1 MPVWFGIKIQTLL
14 WKTALEKRGKRP
26 VFQSWFRVNRKIC
39 ILVNI
44 WLRLGDKI
52 CYCGGMEN
60 QFVHLRTHTRLSM
73 GVGTIQVKELPEL
86 CAAAGMSACALTDT
100 NLMSGCAEFSDVMPS
115 KKLQP
120 IIGVEISLNH
130 HNIDPKIL
138 RASSLSKIEL
148 LAQNHTG
155 YLNLC
160 ELSRIMYMRTENH
173 HLGPYITFDELA
185 SHATGVIC
193 LSGAHTGPIGMALL
207 NTQDAQ
213 ARIYAEQFVS
223 IFGDRFYMEIQRH
236 GLVDEIKTEPG
247 FLKLARELNIPIV
260 ATNDVMFASSSDYEA
275 EDALSCVLGQTKV
288 IDPDRPR
295 KSSEQYFK
303 SPEEML
309 ELFSDL
315 PEAYENTVEIAR
327 RCGFMVNV
335 HEKPLL
341 PRFGDDLE
349 NECQML
355 RDHTMSG
362 LTARMQEQGITDTQP
377 YFDQAEFELGV
388 IINMGFPGY
397 FLIVADYIDW
407 CRKNDV
413 LTGPGRGSGAG
424 SIVAWALGI
433 THVNPLKYGLLFE
446 RFLNPD
452 RISMPD
458 FDVDFEPTGIE
469 RVLAYICDKYGHDSV
484 CRIITFGSLQARGA
498 IRDIGRVYGIP
509 YSKSDRLSKL
519 IPQDAK
525 KLKDAVDA
533 SSEMQYILQTD
544 NDMNKVVSIA
554 EELEGSIRNL
564 GQHACGVV
572 IGDRPTT
579 KIAPVY
585 RDPANPL
592 PSCQFDGHYL
602 ESAGLIK
609 FDFLGL
615 ETLVVLKY
623 AVRLIQQTRGINIDL
638 DKIPVDDAKTMDL
651 WQRGLTEGIFQ
662 FDAPFVQQTLRKMR
676 PTSFL
681 EISALNAL
689 NRPGPIAFIPQFIA
703 RMHGEEKIEYVHPK
717 AEPILKETYGI
728 IVYQEQVMML
738 TRALAGFT
746 RGQSDTVRKAMGKKK
761 LELLA
766 QLEIQFLDGCEKEN
780 TLNREQAKDL
790 WEKFKEFAKYA
801 FNKSHAIAYSIVA
814 NQCAYLKANF
824 TPEFLAASMS
834 SNLNDTDQ
842 LALFV
847 DDAKA
852 NFNITIV
859 PPDINASESLFTVR
873 DGKIIYALAAI
884 KGVGTAATDAIVAE
898 RNAHGKFKN
907 LTDFA
912 KRCAPIMNKRIL
924 EAFARVGVLDSLCP
938 NRAAIFMNA
947 DAILLYASKSKDG
960 ANSLSL
966 FANTIED
973 DVADDRLLKNLP
985 RTAPWTFGQ
994 RLENELMALGFY
1006 ISAHPLD
1013 QYKHLIQRAKLATS
1027 ATLID
1032 LGDRK
1037 PVQIA
1042 ANVNSFSRRRTKTG
1056 KDMITI
1062 NASDSFGNIDAVAFG
1077 ESAAIFGQMLA
1088 GENVVLISGK
1098 TSARDDR
1105 VSIFVDSIIPLT
1117 QWVAKVARKLTLDIY
1132 TKDVLPSVKKALGS
1146 LPHGGTRVVLIL
1158 HGADKTASIALPTGV
1173 ELGATTAK
1181 DLIALGI
1188 KVEIE

>member
-1 MPVWFGIKIQTLL
+1 MG
-14 WKTALEKRGKRP
+14 
-26 VFQSWFRVNRKIC
+26 
-39 ILVNI
+39 
-44 WLRLGDKI
+44 
-52 CYCGGMEN
+52 N
-60 QFVHLRTHTRLSM
+60 QFVHLRTHSRFSIGASTLK
-73 GVGTIQVKELPEL
+73 VKDIPDL
-86 CAAAGMSACALTDT
+86 CKNLGMTACALTDT
-100 NLMSGCAEFSDVMPS
+100 NLMSGCAEFSDVMP
-115 KKLQP
+115 KNKLQP
-120 IIGVEISLNH
+120 IIGIEISLNH
-130 HNIDPKIL
+130 HTADPKIL
-138 RASSLSKIEL
+138 RMNSLSRIVL
-148 LAQNHTG
+148 LAQNHDG

-160 ELSRIMYMRTENH
+160 ELNRIMYMREDNH
-173 HLGPYITFDELA
+173 HLGPYITFEELE
-185 SHATGVIC
+185 SHKNGLIC
-193 LSGAHTGPIGMALL
+193 LSGAHTGPIGMAIL
-207 NTQDAQ
+207 NSQSGQ
-213 ARIYAEQFVS
+213 ARSYAKKFLDV
-223 IFGDRFYMEIQRH
+223 FGDKFYIEIQRH
-236 GLVDEIKTEPG
+236 GLEDEIKTEPE
-247 FLKLARELNIPIV
+247 FLKIAQELNIPIV
-260 ATNDVMFASSSDYEA
+260 ATNDVSFAMNSDYES

-303 SPEEML
+303 SPDEMT

-315 PEAYENTVEIAR
+315 PEAIENTVIISQ
-327 RCGFMVNV
+327 RCGFFVNV

-341 PRFGDDLE
+341 PRFGNDLE
-349 NECQML
+349 QECQML
-355 RDHTMSG
+355 RDHTMTG
-362 LTARMQEQGITDTQP
+362 LAKKLAQHGIKDTAP
-377 YFDQAEFELGV
+377 YYEQAEFELGV

-407 CRKNDV
+407 CRKNDI

-433 THVNPLKYGLLFE
+433 THVDPLKYGLLFE

-525 KLKDAVDA
+525 TLKVAVD
-533 SSEMQYILQTD
+533 SSPEIQEILK
-544 NDMNKVVSIA
+544 NDEDMDKVVRVA
-554 EELEGSIRNL
+554 EDLEGSLRNL

-585 RDPANPL
+585 RDPANQL

-615 ETLVVLKY
+615 ETLAVLKY
-623 AVRLIQQTRGINIDL
+623 ALKLIQQTRGINVDL
-638 DKIPVDDAKTMDL
+638 DKIPTDDEKTMKL
-651 WQRGLTEGIFQ
+651 WQSGMTEGIFQ
-662 FDAPFVQQTLRKMR
+662 FDAPFVQQTLRKMH

-703 RMHGEEKIEYVHPK
+703 RMHGEEKVEYVHPR

-728 IVYQEQVMML
+728 IVYQEQVMQL

-746 RGQSDTVRKAMGKKK
+746 RGQSDNVRKAMGKKIVK
-761 LELLA
+761 MLDELEGKFY
-766 QLEIQFLDGCEKEN
+766 EGCEKEQ
-780 TLNREQAKDL
+780 TLNREEAKEL

-814 NQCAYLKANF
+814 NQCAYLKANY
-824 TPEFLAASMS
+824 TPEFIAASMS

-852 NFNITIV
+852 NFGIQIIA
-859 PPDINASESLFTVR
+859 PDINLSESLFTVR
-873 DGKIIYALAAI
+873 DGKIIYGLAAI
-884 KGVGTAATDAIVAE
+884 KGVGTVATDAIVAE
-898 RNAHGKFKN
+898 RNANGKFKN

-924 EAFARVGVLDSLCP
+924 EAFAKVGVLDSLEP

-947 DAILLYASKSKDG
+947 DAILSYASKSKEG
-960 ANSLSL
+960 GNTLSL
-966 FANTIED
+966 FANTVED
-973 DVADDRLLKNLP
+973 DVAEDRLKKNLP
-985 RTAPWTFGQ
+985 NTTPWTFGQ
-994 RLENELMALGFY
+994 RLENELSALGFY

-1013 QYKHLIQRAKLATS
+1013 QYKHLIAREKLATS
-1027 ATLID
+1027 TTLES

-1037 PVQIA
+1037 PVRIA
-1042 ANVNSFSRRRTKTG
+1042 VNVNSFSRRRTKTG

-1077 ESAAIFGQMLA
+1077 DSAAEFAQILSS
-1088 GENVVLISGK
+1088 ETVVLISGK
-1098 TSARDDR
+1098 TSNRDDR
-1105 VSIFVDSIIPLT
+1105 VSVFVDNIIPLN
-1117 QWVAKVARKLTLDIY
+1117 QWVAKIAKKITLDIY
-1132 TKDVLPSVKKALGS
+1132 NKDVLADVKKAITALKPGF
-1146 LPHGGTRVVLIL
+1146 TKVVLNL
-1158 HGADKTASIALPTGV
+1158 HAVDKVAAMALPSGV
-1173 ELGATTAK
+1173 ELGANTAN
-1181 DLIALGI
+1181 DLVNLGI
-1188 KVEIE
+1188 KVGIE

>member
-1 MPVWFGIKIQTLL
+1 MPYYLCLMLCYLCCVKIH
-14 WKTALEKRGKRP
+14 
-26 VFQSWFRVNRKIC
+26 VNRKIVF
-39 ILVNI
+39 LGNI
-44 WLRLGDKI
+44 WLPGRGFF
-52 CYCGGMEN
+52 CYCAGMEN
-60 QFVHLRTHTRLSM
+60 QFIHLRTHSRFSV
-73 GVGTIQVKELPEL
+73 GVSTLTVKNIPAI
-86 CAAAGMSACALTDT
+86 CIAAGMPACALTDT
-100 NLMSGCAEFSDVMPS
+100 NLMSGCAEFSDVMP
-115 KKLQP
+115 KNKVQP

-130 HNIDPKIL
+130 HTADPKIL
-138 RASSLSKIEL
+138 RAGSLSKIVL
-148 LAQNHTG
+148 LAQNHGG

-160 ELSRIMYMRTENH
+160 ELNRIMYMRADNH

-185 SHATGVIC
+185 SHSDGLIC
-193 LSGAHTGPIGMALL
+193 LSGAHTGPLGMSVLAM
-207 NTQDAQ
+207 QDGQ
-213 ARIYAEQFVS
+213 ARAYAQKFLDM
-223 IFGDRFYMEIQRH
+223 FGDRFYIEIQRH
-236 GLVDEIKTEPG
+236 GLADEIKTEPE
-247 FLKLARELNIPIV
+247 FLNIARDLNIPIV
-260 ATNDVMFASSSDYEA
+260 ATNDVCFASADDYESA
-275 EDALSCVLGQTKV
+275 DALSCVLGQTKV
-288 IDPDRPR
+288 IDPERPR

-303 SPEEML
+303 SADEMA
-309 ELFSDL
+309 EIFSDL
-315 PEAYENTVEIAR
+315 PEAIENTVVIAN

-349 NECQML
+349 AECQML

-362 LTARMQEQGITDTQP
+362 LAERLKQHNITDTAP
-377 YFDQAEFELGV
+377 YYEQAEFELNV
-388 IINMGFPGY
+388 IIGMGFPGY

-433 THVNPLKYGLLFE
+433 THVDPLKYGLLFE

-469 RVLAYICDKYGHDSV
+469 RVLSYICDKYGADSV

-498 IRDIGRVYGIP
+498 IRDIGRVYGMP

-525 KLKDAVDA
+525 TLKDAVGASTEIQDILNTDA
-533 SSEMQYILQTD
+533 
-544 NDMNKVVSIA
+544 DMNKVVTIA
-554 EELEGSIRNL
+554 EELEGSLRNL

-585 RDPANPL
+585 RDPANAL
-592 PSCQFDGHYL
+592 PSCQYDGHYL

-623 AVRLIQQTRGINIDL
+623 ATRLIQQTRGINIDL
-638 DKIPVDDAKTMDL
+638 DKIPTDDEKTMQL

-662 FDAPFVQQTLRKMR
+662 FDAQFVQQTLRKMH

-703 RMHGEEKIEYVHPK
+703 RMHGEEKIEYVHPR

-728 IVYQEQVMML
+728 IVYQEQVMQL

-746 RGQSDTVRKAMGKKK
+746 RGQSDNVRKAMGKKIIK
-761 LELLA
+761 MLDELEGKFY
-766 QLEIQFLDGCEKEN
+766 EGCEKEQ
-780 TLNREQAKDL
+780 TLDRATAKDL

-814 NQCAYLKANF
+814 NQCAYLKANY

-842 LALFV
+842 LAIFV
-847 DDAKA
+847 DDAKT
-852 NFNITIV
+852 NFNIQIV
-859 PPDINASESLFTVR
+859 APDINISESLFTVK
-873 DGKIIYALAAI
+873 DGKIVYGLAAI

-898 RNAHGKFKN
+898 RNANGKFKN

-912 KRCAPIMNKRIL
+912 KRCGPIMNKRIL
-924 EAFARVGVLDSLCP
+924 EAFAKVGVLDSLEP

-947 DAILLYASKSKDG
+947 DAILAYASKSKDG
-960 ANSLSL
+960 GNSLSL
-966 FANTIED
+966 FANTVED
-973 DVADDRLLKNLP
+973 DVTEDRLHKNLP
-985 RTAPWTFGQ
+985 RTAPWTFAQ
-994 RLENELMALGFY
+994 RLENELSALGFY

-1013 QYKHLIQRAKLATS
+1013 QYKHLIARAKLATS
-1027 ATLID
+1027 AILESM
-1032 LGDRK
+1032 GDRK
-1037 PVQIA
+1037 AVQIA
-1042 ANVNSFSRRRTKTG
+1042 ANVGSFSRRRTKTG

-1077 ESAAIFGQMLA
+1077 ESAATFAQILST
-1088 GENVVLISGK
+1088 ENVVLISGK

-1105 VSIFVDSIIPLT
+1105 VSIFVDSIMPLT
-1117 QWVAKVARKLTLDIY
+1117 QWVAKIANKMTLDVY
-1132 TKDVLPSVKKALGS
+1132 DKGVLPDVKKALAA
-1146 LPHGGTRVVLIL
+1146 LPRGATRVVLNL
-1158 HGADKTASIALPTGV
+1158 HGADKVATLALAGGV
-1173 ELGATTAK
+1173 ELGATTAT
-1181 DLIALGI
+1181 DFTALGL
-1188 KVEIE
+1188 KVDIE

>member
-1 MPVWFGIKIQTLL
+1 
-14 WKTALEKRGKRP
+14 
-26 VFQSWFRVNRKIC
+26 
-39 ILVNI
+39 
-44 WLRLGDKI
+44 
-52 CYCGGMEN
+52 MEN
-60 QFVHLRTHTRLSM
+60 QFVHLRTHTMLSM
-73 GVGTIQVKELPEL
+73 GVGTIKIKKIPDL
-86 CAAAGMSACALTDT
+86 CRGAGMSACALTDT

-115 KKLQP
+115 AKLQP
-120 IIGVEISLNH
+120 IIGVELSLNQH
-130 HNIDPKIL
+130 TADPKIL
-138 RASSLSKIEL
+138 RAGSLSKIVL
-148 LAQNHTG
+148 LAQNHDG

-173 HLGPYITFDELA
+173 HLGPYVTFDELA
-185 SHATGVIC
+185 SHASGVIC
-193 LSGAHTGPIGMALL
+193 LSGAHTGPIGMAIL
-207 NTQDAQ
+207 NAQ
-213 ARIYAEQFVS
+213 NAAARTYAKQFLD

-236 GLVDEIKTEPG
+236 GLADEIKTEPE
-247 FLKLARELNIPIV
+247 FLNIARELNIPIV
-260 ATNDVMFASSSDYEA
+260 ATNDVAFAAPSDYEA

-303 SPEEML
+303 SPDEMW

-315 PEAYENTVEIAR
+315 PEACENTVEIAR

-355 RDHTMSG
+355 REHTMSG
-362 LTARMQEQGITDTQP
+362 LAARMREQGITDTKP
-377 YFDQAEFELGV
+377 YYEQAEFELDV

-533 SSEMQYILQTD
+533 SSEIQHVLATD
-544 NDMNKVVSIA
+544 EDMNKVVSIA

-638 DKIPVDDAKTMDL
+638 DKIPVDDAKTMAL
-651 WQRGLTEGIFQ
+651 WQRGHTEGIFQ

-703 RMHGEEKIEYVHPK
+703 RMHGEEAIEYVHPK

-761 LELLA
+761 LDLLA
-766 QLEIQFLDGCEKEN
+766 QLEVKFMDGCEKEQ

-852 NFNITIV
+852 NFNIQIV
-859 PPDINASESLFTVR
+859 PPDINQSESLFTVR
-873 DGKIIYALAAI
+873 DGKIIYGLAAI

-898 RNAHGKFKN
+898 RNANGKFKN

-924 EAFARVGVLDSLCP
+924 EAFAKVGVLDSLCP
-938 NRAAIFMNA
+938 NRAAVFMNA
-947 DAILLYASKSKDG
+947 DAILSYAARSKDG
-960 ANSLSL
+960 ANTLSL
-966 FANTIED
+966 FANTVED
-973 DVADDRLLKNLP
+973 DVTEDRLLKNLP

-994 RLENELMALGFY
+994 RLENELSALGFY

-1037 PVQIA
+1037 QVQIA

-1077 ESAAIFGQMLA
+1077 DAAATFAQILST
-1088 GENVVLISGK
+1088 ENVVLISGK

-1105 VSIFVDSIIPLT
+1105 VSIFVDSITPLT
-1117 QWVAKVARKLTLDIY
+1117 QWVAKIARKLTLEIY
-1132 TKDVLPSVKKALGS
+1132 DKDVLPAVKKALIS
-1146 LPHGGTRVVLIL
+1146 LPHGVTRVVLNL
-1158 HGADKTASIALPTGV
+1158 HGADRVASVALPTGV

-1181 DLIALGI
+1181 DLIGLGI
-1188 KVEIE
+1188 RVEIE

>member
-1 MPVWFGIKIQTLL
+1 MG
-14 WKTALEKRGKRP
+14 
-26 VFQSWFRVNRKIC
+26 
-39 ILVNI
+39 
-44 WLRLGDKI
+44 
-52 CYCGGMEN
+52 
-60 QFVHLRTHTRLSM
+60 QFIHLRTHSRFS
-73 GVGTIQVKELPEL
+73 VGASTLTVKAIPAL
-86 CAAAGMSACALTDT
+86 CQAAGMFACALTDT
-100 NLMSGCAEFSDVMPS
+100 NLMSGCAEFSDVMP
-115 KKLQP
+115 KNKIQP
-120 IIGVEISLNH
+120 IIGIEISLNH
-130 HNIDPKIL
+130 HNADPKIL
-138 RASSLSKIEL
+138 RSSSLSKLVL

-160 ELSRIMYMRTENH
+160 ELNRVMYMRGENH
-173 HLGPYITFDELA
+173 HMGPYISFDELQ
-185 SHATGVIC
+185 SHSDGLIC
-193 LSGAHTGPIGMALL
+193 LSGAHTGPIGMAIL
-207 NTQDAQ
+207 NAQ
-213 ARIYAEQFVS
+213 EALATEYAQKLRD
-223 IFGDRFYMEIQRH
+223 IFGDRFYIEIQRH
-236 GLVDEIKTEPG
+236 GLESEIKTEPS
-247 FLKLARELNIPIV
+247 FLKIAMDLNIPIV
-260 ATNDVMFASSSDYEA
+260 ATNDVCFAADTDYESA
-275 EDALSCVLGQTKV
+275 DALGCVLGQTKV
-288 IDPDRPR
+288 IDPERPR
-295 KSSEQYFK
+295 KSSEQFFK
-303 SPEEML
+303 SYEQMAEI
-309 ELFSDL
+309 FSDL
-315 PEAYENTVEIAR
+315 PEAIENTVVIAK

-349 NECQML
+349 TECQML
-355 RDHTMSG
+355 RDNTMSG
-362 LTARMQEQGITDTQP
+362 LKRRLEQHKITDAAP
-377 YFDQAEFELGV
+377 YYEQAEFELGV
-388 IINMGFPGY
+388 IIGMGFPGY

-407 CRKNDV
+407 CRNNDV

-433 THVNPLKYGLLFE
+433 TNVDPLKYGLLFE

-469 RVLAYICDKYGHDSV
+469 RVLDYICNKYGHDSV

-498 IRDIGRVYGIP
+498 IRDIGRVYGMP

-525 KLKDAVDA
+525 TLKDAVGMSTEIQD
-533 SSEMQYILQTD
+533 ILN
-544 NDMNKVVSIA
+544 NDQDLNKVVTIA
-554 EELEGSIRNL
+554 EELEGSLRNL

-623 AVRLIQQTRGINIDL
+623 ATRLIQQTRGVNVDL
-638 DKIPVDDAKTMDL
+638 DQIPTDDPKTMKL
-651 WQRGLTEGIFQ
+651 WQSGLTEGIFQ
-662 FDAPFVQQTLRKMR
+662 FDAPFVQQTLRKMH

-689 NRPGPIAFIPQFIA
+689 NRPGPIAMIPQFIA
-703 RMHGEEKIEYVHPK
+703 RMHGEEPVEFVHPR

-728 IVYQEQVMML
+728 IVYQEQVMQL

-746 RGQSDTVRKAMGKKK
+746 RGQSDNVRKAMGKKIIK
-761 LELLA
+761 MLDELEGKFY
-766 QLEIQFLDGCEKEN
+766 EGCEKEQ
-780 TLNREQAKDL
+780 TLDRATAKDL
-790 WEKFKEFAKYA
+790 WERFKEFAKYA

-814 NQCAYLKANF
+814 NQCAYLKANY

-842 LALFV
+842 LAVFV
-847 DDAKA
+847 DDAKT
-852 NFNITIV
+852 NFGIQIV
-859 PPDINASESLFTVR
+859 APDINQSESLFTVV
-873 DGKIIYALAAI
+873 DGKIVYGLAAL

-898 RNAHGKFKN
+898 RNANGRFKN

-924 EAFARVGVLDSLCP
+924 EAFAKTGVLDSLEP
-938 NRAAIFMNA
+938 NRAAIYMNA
-947 DAILLYASKSKDG
+947 DAILSYASKSKDG
-960 ANSLSL
+960 ANMLSL
-966 FANTIED
+966 FANTVED
-973 DVADDRLLKNLP
+973 DVAEDRLHKNLP
-985 RTAPWTFGQ
+985 NTAPWTFGQ
-994 RLENELMALGFY
+994 RLENELSALGFY

-1013 QYKHLIQRAKLATS
+1013 QYKHLIARANLATS
-1027 ATLID
+1027 ATLES

-1037 PVQIA
+1037 SVQIA
-1042 ANVNSFSRRRTKTG
+1042 ANVNSFGRRRTKTG
-1056 KDMITI
+1056 KEMITI

-1077 ESAAIFGQMLA
+1077 DSAIEFAQILS

-1098 TSARDDR
+1098 TSNRDDR
-1105 VSIFVDSIIPLT
+1105 VSIFVDSITPLS
-1117 QWVAKVARKLTLDIY
+1117 QWVAKIAKKITMDIRSQA
-1132 TKDVLPSVKKALGS
+1132 VLQDVKKALVA
-1146 LPHGGTRVVLIL
+1146 LPRGYTQVVLNL
-1158 HGADKTASIALPTGV
+1158 HGAEKVATLVLPGGV
-1173 ELGATTAK
+1173 ELGATTVA
-1181 DLIALGI
+1181 DLSALGI

>member
-1 MPVWFGIKIQTLL
+1 M
-14 WKTALEKRGKRP
+14 EK
-26 VFQSWFRVNRKIC
+26 
-39 ILVNI
+39 
-44 WLRLGDKI
+44 
-52 CYCGGMEN
+52 
-60 QFVHLRTHTRLSM
+60 QFIHLRTHSRLSV
-73 GVGTIQVKELPEL
+73 GAGTIRVKDIPKL
-86 CAAAGMSACALTDT
+86 CTGLNMSACALTDT
-100 NLMSGCAEFSDVMPS
+100 NLMSGCAEFSDVMP
-115 KKLQP
+115 KNHLQP

-130 HNIDPKIL
+130 HTADPKIL
-138 RASSLSKIEL
+138 RESSLSHIVL

-160 ELSRIMYMRTENH
+160 EISRIMYMRTDNH
-173 HLGPYITFDELA
+173 HLGPYISFDEL
-185 SHATGVIC
+185 SNHSDGLIC
-193 LSGAHTGPIGMALL
+193 LSGAHTGPIGMAIL
-207 NTQDAQ
+207 NNQAPLAKTFTQ
-213 ARIYAEQFVS
+213 QFLD

-236 GLVDEIKTEPG
+236 GLTEEIKTEPA

-260 ATNDVMFASSSDYEA
+260 ATNDAAFGCADDYEA
-275 EDALSCVLGQTKV
+275 ADALGCVLGQTKV
-288 IDPDRPR
+288 IDPDRNR

-303 SPEEML
+303 SSEEMA

-315 PEAYENTVEIAR
+315 PEAIENTVYIAH

-349 NECQML
+349 TECAML
-355 RDHTMSG
+355 RKNTMDG
-362 LTARMQEQGITDTQP
+362 LAQRLQEQNITDTDP
-377 YFDQAEFELGV
+377 YYEQAEFELGV
-388 IINMGFPGY
+388 IIGMGFPGY
-397 FLIVADYIDW
+397 FLIVADYIQW
-407 CRKNDV
+407 CRNNDV

-519 IPQDAK
+519 IPQEAK
-525 KLKDAVDA
+525 TLKDAVDA
-533 SSEMQYILQTD
+533 SSEIQDILATD
-544 NDMNKVVSIA
+544 DDMNKVVNVA
-554 EELEGSIRNL
+554 EALEGSIRNL

-623 AVRLIQQTRGINIDL
+623 AVKLIQQTRGINIDL
-638 DKIPVDDAKTMDL
+638 DKIPVDDEKTMDL

-662 FDAPFVQQTLRKMR
+662 FDAQFVQQTLRKMH

-728 IVYQEQVMML
+728 IVYQEQVMQL

-746 RGQSDTVRKAMGKKK
+746 RGQSDTVRKAMGKKLIEK
-761 LELLA
+761 LNEL
-766 QLEIQFLDGCEKEN
+766 EGKFFEGCEKEQ
-780 TLNREQAKDL
+780 TLDRDTAKKL
-790 WEKFKEFAKYA
+790 WEQFKEFAKYA

-814 NQCAYLKANF
+814 NQCAYLKANYP
-824 TPEFLAASMS
+824 PEFLAASMS

-842 LALFV
+842 LAVFV
-847 DDAKA
+847 DDAKS
-852 NFNITIV
+852 NFNIPIV
-859 PPDINASESLFTVR
+859 APDINQSESLFIVR
-873 DGKIIYALAAI
+873 DGKIIYGLAAI
-884 KGVGTAATDAIVAE
+884 KGVGTTATDAIVAE
-898 RNAHGKFKN
+898 RNKNGRFKN

-924 EAFARVGVLDSLCP
+924 EAFAKVGVLDSLEP
-938 NRAAIFMNA
+938 NRAKIFMNA
-947 DAILLYASKSKDG
+947 DAILSYASKSRDG
-960 ANSLSL
+960 GNLLSL
-966 FANTIED
+966 FANTVED
-973 DVADDRLLKNLP
+973 DVNENRLIQSL
-985 RTAPWTFGQ
+985 TVTEPWTFAQ
-994 RLENELMALGFY
+994 RLENELSALGFY

-1013 QYKHLIQRAKLATS
+1013 QYKNLITRAKLATS

-1032 LGDRK
+1032 LDDRK

-1042 ANVNSFSRRRTKTG
+1042 ANIGSFSRRRTKSG

-1077 ESAAIFGQMLA
+1077 ESASTFSQILST
-1088 GENVVLISGK
+1088 ETVVVISGK
-1098 TSARDDR
+1098 ISNRDDR
-1105 VSIFVDSIIPLT
+1105 VSIFVDSITPLA
-1117 QWVAKVARKLTLDIY
+1117 QWVAKIAKRITLDIHNQS
-1132 TKDVLPSVKKALGS
+1132 VLPDVKKALIT
-1146 LPHGGTRVVLIL
+1146 LPNGPTRVIL
-1158 HGADKTASIALPTGV
+1158 NLHTGNHVATITLPNGV
-1173 ELGATTAK
+1173 ELGANTAA
-1181 DLIALGI
+1181 DFTGLGI
-1188 KVEIE
+1188 KVNIE

>member
-1 MPVWFGIKIQTLL
+1 MG
-14 WKTALEKRGKRP
+14 
-26 VFQSWFRVNRKIC
+26 
-39 ILVNI
+39 
-44 WLRLGDKI
+44 
-52 CYCGGMEN
+52 N
-60 QFVHLRTHTRLSM
+60 QFVHLRTHSRFSIGASTLK
-73 GVGTIQVKELPEL
+73 VKDIPDL
-86 CAAAGMSACALTDT
+86 CKNLGMTACALTDT
-100 NLMSGCAEFSDVMPS
+100 NLMSGCAEFSDVMP
-115 KKLQP
+115 KNKLQP
-120 IIGVEISLNH
+120 IIGIEISLNH
-130 HNIDPKIL
+130 HTADPKIL
-138 RASSLSKIEL
+138 RMNSLSRIVL
-148 LAQNHTG
+148 LAQNHDG

-160 ELSRIMYMRTENH
+160 ELNRVMYMREDNH
-173 HLGPYITFDELA
+173 HLGPYITFEELE
-185 SHATGVIC
+185 SHKNGLIC
-193 LSGAHTGPIGMALL
+193 LSGAHTGPIGMAIL
-207 NTQDAQ
+207 NSQSGQ
-213 ARIYAEQFVS
+213 ARSYAKKFLDV
-223 IFGDRFYMEIQRH
+223 FGDKFYIEIQRH
-236 GLVDEIKTEPG
+236 GLEDEIKTEPE
-247 FLKLARELNIPIV
+247 FLKIAQELNIPIV
-260 ATNDVMFASSSDYEA
+260 ATNDVSFAMNSDYES

-303 SPEEML
+303 SPDEMT

-315 PEAYENTVEIAR
+315 PEAIENTVIISQ
-327 RCGFMVNV
+327 RCGFFVNV

-341 PRFGDDLE
+341 PRFGNDLE
-349 NECQML
+349 QECQML
-355 RDHTMSG
+355 RDHTMTG
-362 LTARMQEQGITDTQP
+362 LAKKLAQHGIKDTAP
-377 YFDQAEFELGV
+377 YYEQAEFELGV

-407 CRKNDV
+407 CRKNDI

-433 THVNPLKYGLLFE
+433 THVDPLKYGLLFE

-525 KLKDAVDA
+525 TLKVAVD
-533 SSEMQYILQTD
+533 SSPEIQEILK
-544 NDMNKVVSIA
+544 NDEDMDKVVRVA
-554 EELEGSIRNL
+554 EDLEGSLRNL

-585 RDPANPL
+585 RDPANQL

-615 ETLVVLKY
+615 ETLAVLKY
-623 AVRLIQQTRGINIDL
+623 ALKLIQQTRGINVDL
-638 DKIPVDDAKTMDL
+638 DKIPTDDEKTMKL
-651 WQRGLTEGIFQ
+651 WQSGMTEGIFQ
-662 FDAPFVQQTLRKMR
+662 FDAPFVQQILRKMH

-703 RMHGEEKIEYVHPK
+703 RMHGEEKVEYVHPR

-728 IVYQEQVMML
+728 IVYQEQVMQL

-746 RGQSDTVRKAMGKKK
+746 RGQSDNVRKAMGKKIAK
-761 LELLA
+761 MLDELEGKFY
-766 QLEIQFLDGCEKEN
+766 EGCEKEQ
-780 TLNREQAKDL
+780 TLNREEAKEL

-814 NQCAYLKANF
+814 NQCAYLKANY
-824 TPEFLAASMS
+824 TPEFIAASMS

-852 NFNITIV
+852 NFGIQIIA
-859 PPDINASESLFTVR
+859 PDINLSESLFTVR
-873 DGKIIYALAAI
+873 DGKIIYGLAAI
-884 KGVGTAATDAIVAE
+884 KGVGTVATDAIVAE
-898 RNAHGKFKN
+898 RNANGKFKN

-924 EAFARVGVLDSLCP
+924 EAFAKVGVLDSLEP

-947 DAILLYASKSKDG
+947 DAILSYASKSKEG
-960 ANSLSL
+960 GNTLSL
-966 FANTIED
+966 FANTVED
-973 DVADDRLLKNLP
+973 DVAEDRLKKNLP
-985 RTAPWTFGQ
+985 NTTPWTFGQ
-994 RLENELMALGFY
+994 RLENELSALGFY

-1013 QYKHLIQRAKLATS
+1013 QYKHLIAREKLATS
-1027 ATLID
+1027 TTLES

-1037 PVQIA
+1037 PVRIA
-1042 ANVNSFSRRRTKTG
+1042 VNVNSFSRRRTKTG

-1077 ESAAIFGQMLA
+1077 DSAAEFAQILSS
-1088 GENVVLISGK
+1088 ETVVLISGK
-1098 TSARDDR
+1098 TSNRDDR
-1105 VSIFVDSIIPLT
+1105 VSVFVDNIIPLN
-1117 QWVAKVARKLTLDIY
+1117 QWVAKIAKKITLDIY
-1132 TKDVLPSVKKALGS
+1132 NKDVLADVKKAITALKPGF
-1146 LPHGGTRVVLIL
+1146 TKVVLNL
-1158 HGADKTASIALPTGV
+1158 HAVDKVAAMALPSGV
-1173 ELGATTAK
+1173 ELGANTAN
-1181 DLIALGI
+1181 DLVNLGI
-1188 KVEIE
+1188 KVGIE

>member
-1 MPVWFGIKIQTLL
+1 MPWVDDFAIVLH
-14 WKTALEKRGKRP
+14 
-26 VFQSWFRVNRKIC
+26 
-39 ILVNI
+39 
-44 WLRLGDKI
+44 
-52 CYCGGMEN
+52 MEQ
-60 QFVHLRTHTRLSM
+60 QFIHLRTHSRFS
-73 GVGTIQVKELPEL
+73 VGASTLTIKQIPAL
-86 CAAAGMSACALTDT
+86 CQAAGMFACALTDT
-100 NLMSGCAEFSDVMPS
+100 NLMSGCAEFSDVMP
-115 KKLQP
+115 KNKVQP
-120 IIGVEISLNH
+120 IIGIEISLNH
-130 HNIDPKIL
+130 HNADPKIL
-138 RASSLSKIEL
+138 RAESLSKIVL
-148 LAQNHTG
+148 LAQNHAG

-160 ELSRIMYMRTENH
+160 DLNKIMYMRGDNH

-185 SHATGVIC
+185 GHSDGLIC
-193 LSGAHTGPIGMALL
+193 LSGAHTGPIGMALINNQDGQAYAYAKELL
-207 NTQDAQ
+207 N
-213 ARIYAEQFVS
+213 
-223 IFGDRFYMEIQRH
+223 IFGNRFYIEIQRH
-236 GLVDEIKTEPG
+236 GLENEIRTEPG
-247 FLKLARELNIPIV
+247 FLKIAQELNIPIV
-260 ATNDVMFASSSDYEA
+260 ATNDVCFAADTDYESA
-275 EDALSCVLGQTKV
+275 DALGCVLGQTKV
-288 IDPDRPR
+288 IDPERPR

-303 SPEEML
+303 SYEQMAEI
-309 ELFSDL
+309 FSDL
-315 PEAYENTVEIAR
+315 PEALENTVVIAK

-349 NECQML
+349 TECQML
-355 RDHTMSG
+355 RDNTMAG
-362 LTARMQEQGITDTQP
+362 LKRRLEQHKITDTAP
-377 YFDQAEFELGV
+377 YYEQAEFELGV
-388 IINMGFPGY
+388 IIGMGFPGY

-433 THVNPLKYGLLFE
+433 TNVDPLKYGLLFE

-469 RVLAYICDKYGHDSV
+469 RVLSYICDKYGHDSV

-498 IRDIGRVYGIP
+498 IRDIGRVYGMP

-525 KLKDAVDA
+525 TLKDAVGMSGEIQD
-533 SSEMQYILQTD
+533 ILN
-544 NDMNKVVSIA
+544 NDQDLNKVVTIA
-554 EELEGSIRNL
+554 EELEGSLRNL

-623 AVRLIQQTRGINIDL
+623 ATRLIQQTRGINIDL
-638 DKIPVDDAKTMDL
+638 DQIPTDDPKTMKL
-651 WQRGLTEGIFQ
+651 WQAGLTEGIFQ
-662 FDAPFVQQTLRKMR
+662 FDAPFVQQTLRKMH

-689 NRPGPIAFIPQFIA
+689 NRPGPIAMIPQFIA
-703 RMHGEEKIEYVHPK
+703 RMHGEEPVEFVHPK

-728 IVYQEQVMML
+728 IVYQEQVMQL

-746 RGQSDTVRKAMGKKK
+746 RGQSDNVRKAMGKKIIK
-761 LELLA
+761 MLDELEGKFY
-766 QLEIQFLDGCEKEN
+766 EGCEKEQ
-780 TLNREQAKDL
+780 TLDRATAKDL
-790 WEKFKEFAKYA
+790 WERFKEFAKYA

-814 NQCAYLKANF
+814 NQCAYLKANY

-847 DDAKA
+847 DDAKS
-852 NFNITIV
+852 NFGIQIV
-859 PPDINASESLFTVR
+859 APDINESESLFTVR
-873 DGKIIYALAAI
+873 DGKIVYGLSAL
-884 KGVGTAATDAIVAE
+884 KGVGTVATDAIVAE
-898 RNAHGKFKN
+898 RNANGKFKN

-924 EAFARVGVLDSLCP
+924 EAFARTGVLDSLEP
-938 NRAAIFMNA
+938 NRAKVYMNA
-947 DAILLYASKSKDG
+947 DAILSYAAKSRDG
-960 ANSLSL
+960 ANMLSL
-966 FANTIED
+966 FANTVED
-973 DVADDRLLKNLP
+973 DVVEDRLLKNLP
-985 RTAPWTFGQ
+985 DTTPWTFGQ
-994 RLENELMALGFY
+994 RLENELAVLGFY

-1013 QYKHLIQRAKLATS
+1013 QYKHLIQSANLTTS
-1027 ATLID
+1027 ATLIK

-1042 ANVNSFSRRRTKTG
+1042 VNVNSFGRRRTKTG
-1056 KDMITI
+1056 KEMITI
-1062 NASDSFGNIDAVAFG
+1062 NASDSFGNVDAVAFG
-1077 ESAAIFGQMLA
+1077 DMAIEFSQILS
-1088 GENVVLISGK
+1088 GENVVLLSGK
-1098 TSARDDR
+1098 VSNRDDR
-1105 VSIFVDSIIPLT
+1105 VSVFVDSIVPLT
-1117 QWVAKVARKLTLDIY
+1117 HWVAKIAKKITLDIH
-1132 TKDVLPSVKKALGS
+1132 DGAVLQDVKKAIVA
-1146 LPHGGTRVVLIL
+1146 LPRGYTQVVLNL
-1158 HGADKTASIALPTGV
+1158 HGADKTATLVLPGGV
-1173 ELGATTAK
+1173 ELGNTTVA
-1181 DLIALGI
+1181 DLSALGVR
-1188 KVEIE
+1188 VEIE